1 MKTLLVLRHAKSSWD
16 HPGPDHDRPLNKR
29 GRRAAQRI
37 AEEIKELNLLPDVI
51 ISSTAKRAR
60 KTARIIQETSGCR
73 AEIIQTGE
81 LYFEDVGTQ
90 ISVVTG
96 ADDIH
101 KRIMIVG
108 HNPSFEEIVHELS
121 GEGIVMATAT
131 LAVIDFEVLSWSEI
145 SQGKLR
151 LVLRPRELE

>member
-16 HPGPDHDRPLNKR
+16 HPVSDHDRPLKKR

-37 AEEIKELNLLPDVI
+37 GEELRELDLLPDVI

-60 KTARIIQETSGCR
+60 KTARIIQEASGCD
-73 AEIIQTGE
+73 AAIIKTGD

-90 ISVVTG
+90 ISVVTNG
-96 ADDIH
+96 NDIY
-101 KRIMIVG
+101 KRVMIVG

-121 GEGIVMATAT
+121 GEDIVMATAT
-131 LAVIDFEVLSWSEI
+131 LAVIDFDVESWSAI
-145 SQGKLR
+145 SQGRLR

>member
-16 HPGPDHDRPLNKR
+16 HPVSDHDRPLKKR

-37 AEEIKELNLLPDVI
+37 GEELRELDLLPDVI

-60 KTARIIQETSGCR
+60 KTAHIIQEASGCD
-73 AEIIQTGE
+73 AEIIKTDD

-90 ISVVTG
+90 IGVVTSG
-96 ADDIH
+96 NDIY

-121 GEGIVMATAT
+121 GEDIVMATAT
-131 LAVIDFEVLSWSEI
+131 LAVIDFDVESWSAI
-145 SQGKLR
+145 SQGRLR

>member
-16 HPGPDHDRPLNKR
+16 HPVSDHDRPLKKR

-37 AEEIKELNLLPDVI
+37 GEELRELDLLPDVI

-60 KTARIIQETSGCR
+60 KTARIIQEASGCD
-73 AEIIQTGE
+73 AEIIKTGD
-81 LYFEDVGTQ
+81 LYFGDVGTQ
-90 ISVVTG
+90 ISVVTNG
-96 ADDIH
+96 NDIY
-101 KRIMIVG
+101 KRVMIVG

-121 GEGIVMATAT
+121 GEDIVMATAT
-131 LAVIDFEVLSWSEI
+131 LAVIDFDVESWSAI
-145 SQGKLR
+145 SRGRLR

>member
-16 HPGPDHDRPLNKR
+16 HPGPDHDRPLMKR
-29 GRRAAQRI
+29 GRRAAQHI
-37 AEEIKELNLLPDVI
+37 AEEIRERDLLPDVI

-73 AEIIQTGE
+73 AEIIKTGD
-81 LYFEDVGTQ
+81 LYFEDIGIQ
-90 ISVVTG
+90 IHVVTS
-96 ADDIH
+96 ADDIY

-108 HNPSFEEIVHELS
+108 HNPSSEGIVHKLS
-121 GEGIVMATAT
+121 GESIVMATAT
-131 LAVIDFEVLSWSEI
+131 LAVIDFDVHSWSEI